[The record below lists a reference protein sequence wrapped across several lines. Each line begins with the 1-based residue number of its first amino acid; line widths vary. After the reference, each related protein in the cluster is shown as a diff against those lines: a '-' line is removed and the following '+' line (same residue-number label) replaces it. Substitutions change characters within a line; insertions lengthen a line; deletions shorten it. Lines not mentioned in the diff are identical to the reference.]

1 MRVSIRFFSKPWFV
15 AVLGLAATPSLRVL
29 LFLVVLLLAMVAERR
44 MLLLSTTASTS
55 HMMMETVQA
64 GTVIIQQD
72 NITATTSCPSGHQ
85 HIAKMAYTRPRP
97 Y

>member
-44 MLLLSTTASTS
+44 MLLLSTTASKR
-55 HMMMETVQA
+55 
-64 GTVIIQQD
+64 
-72 NITATTSCPSGHQ
+72 
-85 HIAKMAYTRPRP
+85 AK
-97 Y
+97 